1 MLLSPTSPSTMD
13 DRTKPTPSIID
24 ILSSPAQAP
33 PSSSPQPLPA
43 RSRAPAFP
51 ISELPGALPN
61 CTIHQDVDP
70 LPVAQAVL
78 VHLQLLDDALLTD
91 DALWRDLF
99 CLTGTARTLAGAARI
114 APAWRTLTSAYA
126 AHAFRLHDGP
136 GAVRVVQPGP
146 ATSWIEARFEF
157 RVDADGLPRVGD
169 GIVRI
174 VSDDRLAWRV
184 WTLVTVLRNVDGFGD
199 VDDLMPVA
207 GAVSDGDDDVLM
219 GESQRP
225 ASPDQLPTPKSVDGD
240 AEVPFVDCAVVGA
253 GMSGL
258 CVAGRLKALGV
269 QAVVLDRNT
278 EVGANWTGR
287 YESVSIH
294 TSRDYGQ
301 MPFNHRIWPSD
312 KYPYHLN
319 VSEMSEGYKK
329 FVELYGIDVWL
340 RTNLERARWDE
351 GRQVWRLDI
360 TKAGL
365 SDHLETRH
373 LVLAIGGGGQVPKW
387 PNIANQ
393 DRYRGTLQHTADYRT
408 ARPWKGLKGVV
419 IGSANSG
426 HDVANDMLEHGLAS
440 VTMVQRGRTPVC
452 PIEYWRRIYDQ
463 IYNDKVP
470 TALADMLSMSSP
482 SAVLRLMAIRAIS
495 KFASEEPER
504 FDKLEANGFRVERN
518 MDLYSCLFERF
529 GGHYIDVGVS
539 KKIADGEIK
548 MKSDAKAVSFT
559 ETGLEFDD
567 GSTLDADVIVVAT
580 GFEGNMRLAA
590 EAIVGEEVGE
600 KLEDWWGVDKEGELR
615 GAWKPIG
622 RKCARLIGSDVLLT
636 LTLQT
641 LEFGSQEAILASQDT
656 TRDFSPYRSKPTW
669 SGSLYECMRR
679 RQSKLGSELAFG
691 DGVSESQGRWIPFAF
706 DMLNVPERCD
716 V

>member
-1 MLLSPTSPSTMD
+1 
-13 DRTKPTPSIID
+13 
-24 ILSSPAQAP
+24 
-33 PSSSPQPLPA
+33 
-43 RSRAPAFP
+43 
-51 ISELPGALPN
+51 
-61 CTIHQDVDP
+61 VDP
-70 LPVAQAVL
+70 VPVAQAVL
-78 VHLQLLDDALLTD
+78 VHLQLLDGALLAP

-99 CLTGTARTLAGAARI
+99 CLTGTARTLAGAATI
-114 APAWRTLTSAYA
+114 EPAWRALTAVYA
-126 AHAFRLHDGP
+126 PHAFALADGP
-136 GAVRVVQPGP
+136 GAVRVVRP
-146 ATSWIEARFEF
+146 APAVSWIEARFLF
-157 RVDADGLPRVGD
+157 RIDADGLPRVCD
-169 GIVRI
+169 GIVRV
-174 VSDDRLAWRV
+174 VSDERLAWRV
-184 WTLVTVLRNVDGFGD
+184 WTLVTALRNVDGFGD
-199 VDDLMPVA
+199 VDQLWPVA
-207 GAVSDGDDDVLM
+207 LAAREDPDADALM
-219 GESQRP
+219 AERP

-240 AEVPFVDCAVVGA
+240 GDLPFADCVVVGA
-253 GMSGL
+253 GMAGL

-269 QAVVLDRNT
+269 QAVVLDRNA

-301 MPFNHRIWPSD
+301 MPFSHRIWPSD

-319 VSEMSEGYKK
+319 VEEMSEGYKK

-340 RTNLERARWDE
+340 RTNLERAKWDE
-351 GRQVWRLDI
+351 SRQIWRLDI

-365 SDHLETRH
+365 SEHLETRH
-373 LVLAIGGGGQVPKW
+373 LVFAIGGGGQVPKW
-387 PNIANQ
+387 PNIANR
-393 DRYRGTLQHTADYRT
+393 DRYRGILQHTVDYRS

-426 HDVANDMLEHGLAS
+426 HDISNDMLEHGLAS

-452 PIEYWRRIYDQ
+452 PVEYWRKIYDQ

-470 TALADMLSMSSP
+470 TALADMMSMSSP
-482 SAVLRLMAIRAIS
+482 SAVLRLMAMRAIS

-567 GSTLDADVIVVAT
+567 GSTLDADVIIVAT

-590 EAIVGEEVGE
+590 EAIVGDEVGA

-622 RKCARLIGSDVLLT
+622 RKCTVLK
-636 LTLQT
+636 
-641 LEFGSQEAILASQDT
+641 AILLPHIADT
-656 TRDFSPYRSKPTW
+656 YPIDPGIWFTGGNIGLARFYSRFLALQIKADLVGKP
-669 SGSLYECMRR
+669 LRVY
-679 RQSKLGSELAFG
+679 SET
-691 DGVSESQGRWIPFAF
+691 
-706 DMLNVPERCD
+706 PE
-716 V
+716 